1 MSNGG
6 GGSGGGLD
14 TSLNKDDCNNEMKD
28 ADPVSIAEVEEAP
41 EAEAAAGETP
51 DAKPPIAPP
60 RARRGLAATKAAK
73 AKLQGRKRT
82 RFTNGVASIS
92 QRGGNKSV

>member
-1 MSNGG
+1 MSN
-6 GGSGGGLD
+6 GGGLD
-14 TSLNKDDCNNEMKD
+14 TSVNKDDCNNEMKD
-28 ADPVSIAEVEEAP
+28 ADPVSITEVEEAP
-41 EAEAAAGETP
+41 EAEAAAAAGEAP

-82 RFTNGVASIS
+82 KFTNGVASIS
-92 QRGGNKSV
+92 